1 MNRSTTATVGEQ
13 VAAFL
18 EQCGVGMAFGVISIH
33 NMPMLDALGRRQN
46 IRFVPA
52 RGEAGAVNMADAYA
66 WVSGGRGVVTTSTG
80 TGAGNAAGSL
90 VEALAAGSSVLHV
103 TGNID
108 AEYLGQGR
116 GVIHET
122 KAQDRMLD
130 AVSKR
135 HHTVRSPEAIEATL
149 RTAATEAL
157 TPPTGPVS
165 VEIPIDLQYAG
176 GAPSPEPE
184 LESPAAAPVAIDGD
198 LDRAVDLIQW
208 AERPLAWAGGGAVP
222 ARGPVADLC
231 RRFGIPL
238 ITSNAGRGII
248 PEGDPLVVGN
258 FAASEGGQDLLDR
271 ADLLISIGTHFR
283 SNETRH
289 YKLRLPAAHVQIDV
303 DPAAIGRAYP
313 CEIGLVGDAGPVVT
327 AIVERLTEIDRDAW
341 CRQAATTGTAVRETL
356 SRNIGPYAELCR
368 AMREVLPPESPL
380 VRDVTIPASAW
391 GNRLLAVLDPRTN
404 VNARGG
410 GIGQGLGMAV
420 GAATARPDV
429 PTSLMVGDGGL
440 AVHLGELA
448 TVAEA
453 QLPVVAIVFNDGG
466 YGVLRNLQDAHFA
479 HRSGVDLLGP
489 DLAKLAG
496 AFGLGYH
503 RLAAAG
509 DSHRVLQRAVADGGP
524 VIVEVDCAAFG
535 EMPVPFVPPVPV
547 S

>member
-1 MNRSTTATVGEQ
+1 MPDRQPGTAPRVLCELADEHEVTS
-13 VAAFL
+13 
-18 EQCGVGMAFGVISIH
+18 AFGVVSIH
-33 NMPMLDALGRRQN
+33 NQPLVDALVAAGRYTPVRH
-46 IRFVPA
+46 
-52 RGEAGAVNMADAYA
+52 EATTVNAADGYSRVAESLGIAV
-66 WVSGGRGVVTTSTG
+66 TSTG

-90 VEALAAGSSVLHV
+90 VEALAAGSRVLHV

-108 AEYLGQGR
+108 AGYLGQGR

-135 HHTVRSPEAIEATL
+135 QHTIRSPEEIEATL
-149 RTAATEAL
+149 RTAVAETL

-165 VEIPIDLQYAG
+165 VEVPIDLQYADG
-176 GAPSPEPE
+176 GSYSGSSGDAPR
-184 LESPAAAPVAIDGD
+184 ATIDGD
-198 LDRAVDLIQW
+198 LDRAVDLIQR
-208 AERPLAWAGGGAVP
+208 AERPLVWAGGGAVP

-258 FAASEGGQDLLDR
+258 FAASDGGQELLDR

-289 YKLRLPAAHVQIDV
+289 YKLRMPTAHVQIDV
-303 DPAAIGRAYP
+303 DPAAIGRVYP
-313 CEIGLVGDAGPVVT
+313 CEVGLVGDAGPVV
-327 AIVERLTEIDRDAW
+327 AALAERLREIDRTAW
-341 CRQAATTGTAVRETL
+341 CEQVATVAGAVRETL

-391 GNRLLAVLDPRTN
+391 GNRLLDVVDPTTN

-410 GIGQGLGMAV
+410 GIGQGLGMAI
-420 GAATARPDV
+420 GAAIARPDV

-466 YGVLRNLQDAHFA
+466 YGVLRNLQDAHFN

-489 DLAKLAG
+489 DIGKLAD
-496 AFGLGYH
+496 AFGLAHH